1 MGTIFV
7 QPGCSMEF
15 TAPSGGVT
23 VNVPVLIGGLFVVP
37 TVTAA
42 ATVRFNG
49 LLEGVFTLPKATG
62 EVWTEGAPAY
72 WDVAN
77 ARASFDSSV
86 GQQIGAITAA
96 ALTGDTTGI
105 VRLNEASLSGGV
117 LTIRKR
123 LTIAA
128 INAGAT
134 LLPAIPGAKYRL
146 IDAFAIA
153 VGGAVTSVTTV
164 DILGVLATVSRKLV
178 AFGQAALTQSALVR
192 AGSAGGA
199 ILADGASFTAND
211 AGAAVTANIT
221 GSAITVATNVDFT
234 LLYAIE

>member
-1 MGTIFV
+1 
-7 QPGCSMEF
+7 
-15 TAPSGGVT
+15 
-23 VNVPVLIGGLFVVP
+23 
-37 TVTAA
+37 
-42 ATVRFNG
+42 
-49 LLEGVFTLPKATG
+49 
-62 EVWTEGAPAY
+62 VWTEGAPAY

-77 ARASFDSSV
+77 ARASFDPGV
-86 GQQIGAITAA
+86 GQQIGTITSA

-105 VRLNEASLSGGV
+105 VRLNEVSLSGGV
-117 LTIRKR
+117 LKLQKR
-123 LTIAA
+123 LTVAA

-134 LLPAIPGAKYRL
+134 LLPAIAGAKYRL

-153 VGGAVTSVTTV
+153 IGGAVTTVTTV
-164 DILGVLATVSRKLV
+164 DILGTLSTSRKLV

-192 AGSAGGA
+192 AGSAGGV

-211 AGAAVTANIT
+211 AGTAITANIT

>member
-23 VNVPVLIGGLFVVP
+23 VNVPVLIGGLFVIP
-37 TVTAA
+37 AVTAA
-42 ATVRFNG
+42 AAARFNG

-86 GQQIGAITAA
+86 GQQIGAITAS
-96 ALTGDTTGI
+96 ALTGDTTGV

-117 LTIRKR
+117 LPLRKR

-134 LLPAIPGAKYRL
+134 LLPAIPGVKYRL

-164 DILGVLATVSRKLV
+164 DVLGTLTTSRKLV

-199 ILADGASFTAND
+199 LLADGASFTAND

>member
-7 QPGCSMEF
+7 QPGCSVEF
-15 TAPSGGVT
+15 TAPAGGVT

-42 ATVRFNG
+42 AAARFNG
-49 LLEGVFTLPKATG
+49 MLEGVFTLPKATG

-77 ARASFDSSV
+77 ARASFDSTV

-96 ALTGDTTGI
+96 ALTGDTTGV
-105 VRLNEASLSGGV
+105 VRLNESSLSGGV
-117 LTIRKR
+117 LTLRKR
-123 LTIAA
+123 LAVAA

-134 LLPAIPGAKYRL
+134 LLPAIAGAGYRL
-146 IDAFAIA
+146 IDAYAIA
-153 VGGAVTSVTTV
+153 IGGAVGAVTTV
-164 DILGVLATVSRKLV
+164 DIIGTLGTNRKMV

-192 AGSAGGA
+192 AGSAGGV
-199 ILADGASFTAND
+199 ILADGASFTRND
-211 AGAAVTANIT
+211 VNTAITANIT
-221 GSAITVATNVDFT
+221 GSAITGATNVDFQ

>member
-23 VNVPVLIGGLFVVP
+23 VNVPVLIGGLFVIP
-37 TVTAA
+37 AVTAA
-42 ATVRFNG
+42 AAARFNG

-96 ALTGDTTGI
+96 ALTGDTTGV

-117 LTIRKR
+117 LPLRKR

-134 LLPAIPGAKYRL
+134 LLPAIPGVKYRL

-164 DILGVLATVSRKLV
+164 DVLGTLTTSRKLV

>member
-23 VNVPVLIGGLFVVP
+23 VNVPVLIGGLFVIP
-37 TVTAA
+37 AVTAA
-42 ATVRFNG
+42 AAARFNG

-86 GQQIGAITAA
+86 GQQIGAITAS
-96 ALTGDTTGI
+96 ALTGDTTGV

-117 LTIRKR
+117 LTLRKR

-134 LLPAIPGAKYRL
+134 LLPAIPGVKYRL

-164 DILGVLATVSRKLV
+164 DVLGTLTTSRKLV

>member
-15 TAPSGGVT
+15 TAPAGGVT
-23 VNVPVLIGGLFVVP
+23 VNVPVLIGGLFVIP
-37 TVTAA
+37 TITAA
-42 ATVRFNG
+42 AAARFNG
-49 LLEGVFTLPKATG
+49 LLEGVFVLPKATG

-77 ARASFDSSV
+77 GRASFDSTV
-86 GQQIGAITAA
+86 GLQIGAITSA
-96 ALTGDTTGI
+96 ALTGDTTGF

-117 LTIRKR
+117 LNLRKH
-123 LTIAA
+123 LTVAA
-128 INAGAT
+128 INAGAP
-134 LLPAIPGAKYRL
+134 LLPAIAGAKYRL
-146 IDAFAIA
+146 IDAYAIA
-153 VGGAVTSVTTV
+153 IGGAVGAVTTV
-164 DILGVLATVSRKLV
+164 DVIGTLGTARKLV

-192 AGSAGGA
+192 AGSAGGV

-211 AGAAVTANIT
+211 AGTAITAGIT
-221 GSAITVATNVDFT
+221 GSAITGATHVDFQ